1 MAPKILD
8 ASLIPLEKALLARAE
23 FLSLRAS
30 QRNTVNQAFIM
41 ENGPD
46 IESAIDVRL
55 ADELR
60 ALAEELH
67 KQ

>member
-23 FLSLRAS
+23 VLEKTSNQVPEGHPDEFDAHVYACVAS
-30 QRNTVNQAFIM
+30 EF
-41 ENGPD
+41 
-46 IESAIDVRL
+46 
-55 ADELR
+55 R
-60 ALAEELH
+60 ALAEELR